1 MEDMGINHRTID
13 VNGIKMHLAEK
24 GQGPVVLLVHGF
36 PSLWYSWRHQIL
48 SLAASGYRAI
58 APDLRGYG
66 DTDAPTSPQS
76 YTCFH
81 IVGDLVALIDTLG
94 QEKVFVVGHDWGAI
108 MSWYLCLFRPDR
120 VEALVNLSVAFTPR
134 SPLHRPIEALRAI
147 YGDEYYIIRFQEPG
161 DMESEFARVGTETVL
176 KKFLSYH
183 SPAPIKIPR
192 DKGFA
197 PEGPITLPSW
207 LSEEDIRYYTAKYE
221 KSGFTGGIN
230 YYRNLKC
237 HLNLNRLI
245 VFLRSLIGRNWE
257 LTAQWT
263 GAQIKVPVKFMVGD
277 RDLCYH
283 MLVVKAYIH
292 SGLMKRDVPFLQE
305 VVILKGV
312 GHFIMEERADE
323 ISDHIIDSL
332 ENFQN
337 FTVPSRAA
345 HWVGWIG
352 LGPTRTRPVS

>member
-1 MEDMGINHRTID
+1 MEDMGISHRTVD
-13 VNGIKMHLAEK
+13 VNGIKMHVAEK

-48 SLAASGYRAI
+48 ALAASGYRAI

-66 DTDAPTSPQS
+66 DTSAPTSAQS

-134 SPLHRPIEALRAI
+134 SPLHRPIETLRAI
-147 YGDEYYIIRFQEPG
+147 YGDDYYIIRFQEPG
-161 DMESEFARVGTETVL
+161 EMEREFARVGTETVL
-176 KKFLSYH
+176 RKFLSYH
-183 SPAPIKIPR
+183 SPAPVKIPR

-197 PEGPITLPSW
+197 PEGPVTLPSW
-207 LSEEDIRYYTAKYE
+207 LSEEDIRYYTTKYE

-230 YYRNLKC
+230 YYRNL
-237 HLNLNRLI
+237 N
-245 VFLRSLIGRNWE
+245 VNWE
-257 LTAQWT
+257 LTAPWT
-263 GAQIKVPVKFMVGD
+263 GAQVKVPVKFIVGD
-277 RDLCYH
+277 QDLSYH
-283 MLVVKAYIH
+283 IPGVKEYVQ
-292 SGLMKRDVPFLQE
+292 SGLMKKDVPFLQE
-305 VVILKGV
+305 TVVLKGV

-323 ISDHIIDSL
+323 ISGHIIAFLKKFKNCAGLSNPVGSCSL
-332 ENFQN
+332 
-337 FTVPSRAA
+337 
-345 HWVGWIG
+345 
-352 LGPTRTRPVS
+352 L